1 MRLARFAPLAAVLAL
16 ATGLSSCGGKDGDAE
31 TVYSNRYL
39 GGKPPA
45 LALAGTTWLN
55 VEGSPGLEK
64 FLGKVVFLE
73 FGFLR

>member
-1 MRLARFAPLAAVLAL
+1 MRPPRLLASALLAL
-16 ATGLSSCGGKDGDAE
+16 AAGLSSCGGKDGVE
-31 TVYSNRYL
+31 QLYSNSYL
-39 GGKPPA
+39 GGRPPA
-45 LALAGTTWLN
+45 LTLAGTTWLN